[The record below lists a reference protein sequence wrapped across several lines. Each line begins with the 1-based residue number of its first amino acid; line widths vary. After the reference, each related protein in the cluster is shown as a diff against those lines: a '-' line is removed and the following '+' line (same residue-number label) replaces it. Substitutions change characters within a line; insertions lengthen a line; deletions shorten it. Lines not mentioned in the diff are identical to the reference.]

1 MDNKTLIH
9 WGILGMKWGVRKQ
22 NRLSNKVRTLKRGKE
37 FHNISAG
44 ERDTKGILY
53 TSHTKKDNALYRN
66 KYSAELRIFFGA
78 KNIRDNVL
86 VAKKDIRVASQKAS
100 VETFMQ
106 LYKKDP
112 IGMAKHLANVKIQTD
127 FFRALGKYVG
137 IDTTKSLTNKY
148 SNSGEKFIKEK
159 GYDLFDKG
167 LIINSPKRKEYFDAL
182 IKQGFSA
189 KIDNNDKSSG
199 VVQEPLIFFKGSDSL
214 KLIKSIEFTQQEL
227 DSLVEA
233 YYNEP

>member
-1 MDNKTLIH
+1 MNNSLFH
-9 WGILGMKWGVRKQ
+9 WGIPGMKWGVRKQ
-22 NRLSNKVRTLKRGKE
+22 NRLSNKVKVFKAGKE

-44 ERDTKGILY
+44 ERNLKSAVY

-66 KYSAELRIFFGA
+66 KYSAELRLLFDA
-78 KNIRDNVL
+78 KNIRDNTL
-86 VAKKDIRVASQKAS
+86 VAKKDIKVASEKAS
-100 VETFMQ
+100 VESFIK

-112 IGMAKHLANVKIQTD
+112 VGMGKHLANVKMQTD

-137 IDTTKSLTNKY
+137 IDTTKSLIEKY
-148 SNSGEKFIKEK
+148 SNAGDKFIKEK

-167 LIINSPKRKEYFDAL
+167 LVFNSPKRTEYFDSL

-199 VVQEPLIFFKGSDSL
+199 FVQEPLIFFKGSSSL
-214 KLIKSIEFTQQEL
+214 KLVKSVEFTKDEL
-227 DSLVEA
+227 DTLVEA
-233 YYNEP
+233 YKNEP